1 MEVAVVV
8 VATTTTNK
16 QQNQK
21 WNDIIA
27 ITTLPSLFVDELM
40 WYENQTYEHYG
51 SENRMYEYVSF
62 FFATNYKKSS
72 DDPFHHHETVFVGD
86 EFCRSIRGTNI
97 EWFLIVTLFE
107 TQMMVGQ

>member
-51 SENRMYEYVSF
+51 SENRMYIYMYRSSSRQITKKVAMIRFIIMKPFLLGMNFVVPYVE
-62 FFATNYKKSS
+62 
-72 DDPFHHHETVFVGD
+72 P
-86 EFCRSIRGTNI
+86 I
-97 EWFLIVTLFE
+97 
-107 TQMMVGQ
+107 